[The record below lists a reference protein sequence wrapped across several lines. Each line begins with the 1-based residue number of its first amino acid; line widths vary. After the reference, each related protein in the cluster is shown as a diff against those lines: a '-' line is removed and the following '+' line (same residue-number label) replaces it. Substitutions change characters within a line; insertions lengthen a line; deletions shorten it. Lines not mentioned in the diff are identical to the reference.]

1 MQKIIFAI
9 GAGVVLSTTYTMAQ
23 QGQIREEC
31 AADIRA
37 ACGDVA
43 PGGIRSCLNS
53 HLADLPGR
61 AKPYWSRLQQ
71 LRMRAAATSVHCAEA
86 WNLAAAELKLVCNLT
101 SQNSAHPA

>member
-53 HLADLPGR
+53 HLADL
-61 AKPYWSRLQQ
+61 SRPCQAVLV
-71 LRMRAAATSVHCAEA
+71 RTFEKRYVGSGSANTSYVL
-86 WNLAAAELKLVCNLT
+86 LASSWICFCCSGEWVL
-101 SQNSAHPA
+101 